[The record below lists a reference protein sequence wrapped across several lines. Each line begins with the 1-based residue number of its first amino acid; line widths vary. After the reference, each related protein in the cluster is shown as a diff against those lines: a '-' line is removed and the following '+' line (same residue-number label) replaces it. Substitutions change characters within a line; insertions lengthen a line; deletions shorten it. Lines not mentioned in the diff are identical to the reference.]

1 MKLWEIKAN
10 ALKLMFADSDVQ
22 FSKEEF
28 ENGSLKSN
36 GNTRDKLVRM
46 NDSIR
51 RAIDL
56 YYQYTG
62 QHMRK
67 ARVKFLEDTNKLD
80 TTLVEDLG
88 FPVKIELARNNNL
101 GVLGKD
107 SLDFYYDNIGKTIEV
122 EFDYSVINN
131 NDLEFIL
138 HYIVDN
144 KNLPDDESIDDLT
157 FDLDDIFIP
166 RDIQR
171 MIPLHIKGELYEEDE
186 YAIAMNSKNEFLQY
200 LVTNK
205 RKYSNVQTKV
215 KSIFKRG

>member
-10 ALKLMFADSDVQ
+10 ALRLMFADTDLF
-22 FSKEEF
+22 FSREEF
-28 ENGSLKSN
+28 EEGILMTN
-36 GNTRDKLVRM
+36 GNTREKLVRM

-67 ARVKFLEDTNKLD
+67 ARVKFHEDTNELD

-122 EFDYSVINN
+122 EFDYGVINN

-205 RKYSNVQTKV
+205 RKYSNVQTRV